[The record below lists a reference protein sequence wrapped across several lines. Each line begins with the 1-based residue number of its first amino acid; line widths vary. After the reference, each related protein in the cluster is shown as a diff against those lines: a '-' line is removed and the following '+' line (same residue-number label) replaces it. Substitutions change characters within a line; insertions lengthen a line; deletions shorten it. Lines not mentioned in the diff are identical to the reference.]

1 VRDYALE
8 LEVLRLAEEVNS
20 RTHNGETSGSF
31 ERRLFSRLDQGD
43 VDYGDAYLSRDS
55 SDDDNLREAAQEP
68 LDAAAWSLLE
78 LQRLRPL
85 ISSDDWEEYQM
96 ATVAATAAA
105 IHCDI
110 AITYLMQLRREALE

>member
-20 RTHNGETSGSF
+20 RAHNGEVSGSF
-31 ERRLFSRLDQGD
+31 ERRMFARLDQGD
-43 VDYGDAYLSRDS
+43 EEFQDAYLSPHA
-55 SDDDNLREAAQEP
+55 DNLGEAAEEP
-68 LDAAAWSLLE
+68 LDAAAYSLLE

-85 ISSDDWEEYQM
+85 ISSEDAEEFQM
-96 ATVAATAAA
+96 ATVATVAAA
-105 IHCDI
+105 IHCDV